1 MPSGAFKISCITLPA
16 FSTRSFSFSC
26 AKSGSARARARLRPN
41 SARFIVPPSDFF
53 RVIPGKV
60 GARSRD
66 RWAGGGCIL
75 PPESVIFQRKITP
88 GNPGQPPLAM
98 FDEFELVVGCRA
110 AARAGFQVEYAPDAQ
125 LSTQGSARS
134 PFERYRPPRSYLAS
148 LKRD

>member
-60 GARSRD
+60 GAVARPLGGRWLHITSRIRNIPAKD
-66 RWAGGGCIL
+66 
-75 PPESVIFQRKITP
+75 
-88 GNPGQPPLAM
+88 NPRQPPLAM

-110 AARAGFQVEYAPDAQ
+110 AGRARFQVEYAPDAQ
-125 LSTQGSARS
+125 QSTQGSACS
-134 PFERYRPPRSYLAS
+134 AFERYRPPRSYLAS
-148 LKRD
+148 LERD